1 MNKTHRIGFFLK
13 IVLPAL
19 LALLLFILSLFLFV
33 IPTFERNALIQK
45 QTMLSELTSTTW
57 SILQKY
63 HIDQL
68 NGVTSLEE
76 AQNKAKSEIE
86 TLRYGVDK
94 KDYFWITDMVP
105 FMVMHPYVHE
115 LTGKDL
121 HFYVDPDGVKIFIE
135 AVKIAESSGEGFI
148 NYKWQMNDDST
159 HIVPKMSFVKAFK
172 PWSWIIG
179 TGIYLDDVQKEI
191 STLTRKILLILLL
204 ITIAVSVIITYIAL
218 QSFRIDNQRK
228 EAQLQLL
235 ESREKY
241 RSLIE
246 SSTEGIVLLLNLKIS
261 YTNSFIQNWLQYS
274 GSELMEMELKE
285 LFFLDDSPDFS
296 SITNETRFEVKLRR
310 KDRIPAEAV
319 LTVMPVSFA
328 DKEGLLLTLRDTSD
342 YHSVQ
347 NELREVKNQLQNIS
361 LPQELSRF
369 SLEIASKEVLN
380 SRPVSDFKTRLVS
393 CRADSSIVQAIEIMQ
408 QNTCDYILPAI
419 DGCYLGI
426 VTYSDIISRESS
438 SKRYITDIMTSPLIT
453 IGEDSTIEE
462 AVTAMERK
470 NISHLAVT
478 NFTGDTT
485 GVVEKRNLFGFFSNS
500 PNYILESIS
509 QSNTV
514 KELAQIRKKIPLLVK
529 PLLDG
534 VSSAYTINRM
544 VSEFNDAI
552 TQKIISNAVK
562 ELGEP
567 PVPFAFI
574 SLGSEGREELVFN
587 SDQDNAI
594 LYADDPSVP
603 KEKTDIYF
611 AALSTKICNNL
622 HESGLELCSGGYMA
636 SNPKWCSPLS
646 IWKGYF
652 EEWIVNA
659 EPENIMNISV
669 FFDLRF
675 IFGDKDLYLKL
686 EEYIFQVLEGRSAF
700 FYFLAHSVS
709 NFKPPVNIF
718 GNIVTES
725 SRKSSEMLEI
735 KRALTA
741 VVMFARIYALHNNIR
756 KKGTIER
763 VSALQMAGILSKET
777 SDEVRYHFN
786 YLMNLR
792 IKHQTD
798 QILRGELPDN
808 SIPPKSLSEMENF
821 ILKKVFT
828 QMNHYNEIV
837 TATFMS
843 SYKT

>member
-1 MNKTHRIGFFLK
+1 MNKPIRIGFFLK

-19 LALLLFILSLFLFV
+19 LALLLFVLSLFLFV

-63 HIDQL
+63 HSDEL
-68 NGVTSLEE
+68 SGVISLEE
-76 AQNKAKSEIE
+76 AQNKAKAEIE

-105 FMVMHPYVHE
+105 FMVMHPYVQE

-121 HFYVDPDGVKIFIE
+121 HNYSDPDGVKIFIE
-135 AVKIAESSGEGFI
+135 AVKIAESIGEGFI

-159 HIVPKMSFVKAFK
+159 QIVPKMSFVKAFK
-172 PWSWIIG
+172 PWNWIIG

-204 ITIAVSVIITYIAL
+204 ITIAVSLIITYVAI
-218 QSFRIDNQRK
+218 QSFRIDKQRRLA
-228 EAQLQLL
+228 ELQLI

-261 YTNSFIQNWLQYS
+261 YTNSFIQNWLDYS
-274 GSELMEMELKE
+274 ESELMEIDLKE
-285 LFFLDDSPDFS
+285 LFFLNDSPDFT
-296 SITNETRFEVKLRR
+296 SITNESRFEVKLRR
-310 KDRIPAEAV
+310 KNGKPAEAI
-319 LTVMPVSFA
+319 LMVMPVSFA
-328 DKEGLLLTLRDTSD
+328 DKEGLLLTLRDSSD

-347 NELREVKNQLQNIS
+347 NELKEVKSLLKNMS
-361 LPQELSRF
+361 LPQELSRL

-380 SRPVSDFKTRLVS
+380 SRPVLDFKTPLVS
-393 CRADSSIVQAIEIMQ
+393 CRADSSIVQAVEIMQ
-408 QNTCDYILPAI
+408 QNDCDYILPAI

-438 SKRYITDIMTSPLIT
+438 SKKYITDIMTSPLIT
-453 IGEDSTIEE
+453 IGEDSSVEQ
-462 AVTAMERK
+462 AVSLMERK
-470 NISHLAVT
+470 KISHLAIT
-478 NFTGDTT
+478 NFAGDTT
-485 GVVEKRNLFGFFSNS
+485 GVVEKRTLFGFFSNS

-529 PLLDG
+529 PLSDG
-534 VSSAYTINRM
+534 MSSAHTINRM
-544 VSEFNDAI
+544 VSRFNDAI
-552 TQKIISNAVK
+552 TQKIITSAVK

-587 SDQDNAI
+587 SDQDNAL
-594 LYADDPSVP
+594 LYADDPAVP

-622 HESGLELCSGGYMA
+622 HDSGLELCSGGYMA

-659 EPENIMNISV
+659 EPGNIMNISV
-669 FFDLRF
+669 FFDLRY
-675 IFGDKDLYLKL
+675 IYGDKDLYLKL
-686 EEYIFQVLEGRSAF
+686 EDYIYQVLEGRSAF
-700 FYFLAHSVS
+700 FYFLAQSVS
-709 NFKPPVNIF
+709 SFKPPVNIF
-718 GNIVTES
+718 GAIVSDT

-735 KRALTA
+735 KRALSA

-756 KKGTIER
+756 EKGTIER
-763 VSALQMAGILSKET
+763 VSALHSAGILSKET
-777 SDEVRYHFN
+777 ADEVKYHFN

-792 IKHQTD
+792 INHQID
-798 QILRGELPDN
+798 QIFRGELPDN
-808 SIPPKSLSEMENF
+808 NIPPKSLNEMASF

-828 QMNHYNEIV
+828 QMNHYNEIL